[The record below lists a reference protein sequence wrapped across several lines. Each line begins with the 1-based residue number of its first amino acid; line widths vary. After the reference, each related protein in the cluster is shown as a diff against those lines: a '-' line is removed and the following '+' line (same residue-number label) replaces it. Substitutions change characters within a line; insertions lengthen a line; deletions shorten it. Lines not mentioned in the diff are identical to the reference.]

1 MANLKINERIAFLR
15 RQRKLTQEQLANALG
30 VTNQSVSKWES
41 GQCCPD
47 IQLLP
52 ELARFF
58 GVSVDT
64 LMGYESAGNLED
76 ICLQLEEYLSGLSE
90 KEAFESSGK
99 ITALLG
105 KASMKKTQKKK
116 NKANLNNY
124 QLTRTPNNAMLNPEN
139 VTHSPKPYITE
150 DTTMKRGITIA
161 GNMLTDTVKT
171 ISSYPEIGML
181 ADIHEVQRAVGG
193 CVPNTLLDLAKM
205 KAGIPLFAAGKVGYD
220 DAGRF
225 VCQMLEDEGVDTTR
239 VTISTSRPTSFSD
252 VMSARDTGERTFFH
266 HRGANAEFSPADL
279 PPEQLNCDLLHIGY
293 ILLLD
298 EFDKADE
305 EYGTVMARYL
315 HDVQARGI
323 ATSIDVVSGSDGLF
337 QEKVVPALKYCDYA
351 IMNEIEG
358 CSVSGLLARDENG
371 KIIVENI
378 VRTLELF
385 MEKGVRSRAVLHS
398 PEAGFCMDAKTG
410 LSIVPSFKLPKGYI
424 KGSVGAGDAFCAGCL
439 YAIYN
444 GYDAEWMLRYAAA
457 AAAANL
463 SQPDSVSGMKTDT
476 ELKKFMETWEV
487 NTL

>member
-1 MANLKINERIAFLR
+1 MAGLKINERIAFLR
-15 RQRKLTQEQLANALG
+15 KQRKLTQEQLATALG

-52 ELARFF
+52 EIARFF
-58 GVSVDT
+58 HISTD
-64 LMGYESAGNLED
+64 LLLGYEADSGLD
-76 ICLQLEEYLSGLSE
+76 DLCFQLEEHLSGMTEQEVLE
-90 KEAFESSGK
+90 NSGK

-105 KASMKKTQKKK
+105 KAAMKKRPA
-116 NKANLNNY
+116 KANRSGLSHY
-124 QLTRTPNNAMLNPEN
+124 QLTKASLHTPSETKDTSAP
-139 VTHSPKPYITE
+139 HKPFSTE
-150 DTTMKRGITIA
+150 ETTMKKGITIA
-161 GNMLTDTVKT
+161 GNMLTDNVKT
-171 ISSYPEIGML
+171 ISSYPKIGML
-181 ADIHEVQRAVGG
+181 ADVYNVQRAVGG
-193 CVPNTLLDLAKM
+193 CVPNTILDLAKM
-205 KAGIPLFAAGKVGYD
+205 KGDIPLFAAGKVGYD

-225 VCQMLEDEGVDTTR
+225 ICQTLEEAGVDTKR
-239 VTISTSRPTSFSD
+239 VTISSAHPTSFSD
-252 VMSARDTGERTFFH
+252 VMSAMDTGERTFFH

-279 PPEQLNCDLLHIGY
+279 PPESLQCDLLHIGY

-298 EFDKADE
+298 EFDKPDD

-315 HDVQARGI
+315 HDVQSRGI
-323 ATSIDVVSGSDGLF
+323 ATSIDVVSGDGQF
-337 QEKVVPALKYCDYA
+337 REKVVPALKYCDYA

-358 CSVSGLLARDENG
+358 CSVSGLPARDEHG

-378 VRTLELF
+378 VKTLELF
-385 MEKGVRSRAVLHS
+385 MEKGVRRRAVLHS
-398 PEAGFCMDAKTG
+398 PEAGFCMDVATG

-439 YAIYN
+439 YAIYK
-444 GYDAEWMLRYAAA
+444 GYDADWMLRYAAA

-463 SQPDSVSGMKTDT
+463 SQPDSVSGMKTDI